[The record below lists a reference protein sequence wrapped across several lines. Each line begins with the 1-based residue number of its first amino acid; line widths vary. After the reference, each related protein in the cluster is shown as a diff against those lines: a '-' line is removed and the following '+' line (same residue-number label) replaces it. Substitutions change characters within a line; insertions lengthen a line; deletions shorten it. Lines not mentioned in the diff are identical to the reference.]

1 MKSFKNLRYLLCAI
15 LFTLIAQTAIAAKFK
30 TVYKTVIFD
39 KEIVRFNP
47 DKYNTGAYQDNDI
60 FRLGNG
66 RVILKKVRL
75 PKLKRDVELTANIEL
90 RSNGDSWDKTG
101 SSFIIPANSDI
112 NMLNVAQGLNAY
124 PTPIHELTETLKGV
138 ISQENYVTPVELV
151 RFMTPFGVGY
161 FNEQGDSI
169 AQARRKPVYI
179 AEWAPSVIWNQNV
192 SDLYTLLTEEVYVG
206 VFIDTWTDAGYEVS
220 LDLELKESVV
230 KQDKRPNTKILPL
243 INTVY
248 YQSQDIPDIFN
259 RQDLA
264 VEFDLPKKAKNV
276 VLKYITTG
284 HGGQSGGDE
293 FVKCENILSLDQNKI
308 FKFTPWRDDCAS
320 FRRFNPSTGTWLI
333 KRETN
338 YIGKEARGVK
348 EIEEVLGS
356 SDLSRSN
363 WCPGSDVTPE
373 TIILTDIKPGKHKL
387 TISIPEAQSAANGKL
402 NHWLVSAYLVW
413 EE

>member
-1 MKSFKNLRYLLCAI
+1 MKLYKRLQFLFCAV
-15 LFTLIAQTAIAAKFK
+15 LFTLVAQNATAAKFK
-30 TVYKTVIFD
+30 TVYKTTVFD
-39 KEIVRFNP
+39 KEIIRFNP
-47 DKYNTGAYQDNDI
+47 EKHNTGAFEDNDI

-66 RVILKKVRL
+66 RVILKKIKL
-75 PKLKRDVELTANIEL
+75 PKMKRDVELTVNIEL
-90 RSNGDSWDKTG
+90 KSNGDSWDKSG

-112 NMLNVAQGLNAY
+112 NMLSIAKGLNSY
-124 PTPIHELTETLKGV
+124 PTPISELTENLKGV
-138 ISQENYVTPVELV
+138 ITQDNYITPVELM

-161 FNEQGDSI
+161 FNNQGDSI

-179 AEWAPSVIWNQNV
+179 AEWAPSVIWSQDV
-192 SDLYTLLTEEVYVG
+192 SDLYSLLTEEVYIGAFV
-206 VFIDTWTDAGYEVS
+206 DTWTEAGYELS

-230 KQDKRPNTKILPL
+230 KQDKLPKTKVLPL

-259 RQDLA
+259 RQDLS
-264 VEFDLPKKAKNV
+264 VEFDLPKNAKNV

-293 FVKCENILSLDQNKI
+293 FVKCENIISLDQTEI

-333 KRETN
+333 PRETN
-338 YIGKEARGVK
+338 YIGKESRGVK
-348 EIEEVLGS
+348 EIEEILGS

-363 WCPGSDVTPE
+363 WCPGSDVLPE
-373 TIILTDIKPGKHKL
+373 VIELNDIKPGKHKL
-387 TISIPEAQSAANGKL
+387 SVSIPTAQSAANGKL
-402 NHWLVSAYLVW
+402 NHWLISAYLVW